1 MNKKTII
8 FVATTVYSTNTAL
21 RTHIIHLSNKYNIL
35 LCTNLN
41 FGTLYAEIPTHA
53 KIVHIDIQRK
63 ISPYYDIKTL
73 LQILNVIFMVSPSAI
88 HSVTPKGGLLAMA
101 AGFICCVPCR
111 FHTFTGQVWENKNG
125 IWRSFLKFFD
135 RLICFLSTS
144 VFTDSHSQCKFLSEE
159 RIVRTNS
166 ISVLGGGSVAG
177 VDTERF
183 YPSHLQRLQ
192 LRSDVKVSDDAP
204 VYLFVGR
211 IARDKGVYDF
221 LHAFSEIHRKNCNAR
236 LWIVGPDEEKI
247 LERIKDDPFE
257 LPPGVTW
264 FGSDDEPEK
273 YMMAADVLLMPS
285 YREGFSTTIIE
296 AASCGIAT
304 IGYFIKGIFDPVENG
319 STGLLV
325 EKGNVEQLT
334 SAMAQLITD
343 PGYFKI
349 MGHNARKRVENDFSS
364 SYVSNAWL
372 RMYEEKVG
380 F

>member
-21 RTHIIHLSNKYNIL
+21 RTHIVQISKEYKIV

-41 FGTLYAEIPTHA
+41 YGTLYPEIPTHA
-53 KIVHIDIQRK
+53 KVLHIDIQRK
-63 ISPYYDIKTL
+63 ISPYYDIKAF
-73 LQILNVIFMVSPSAI
+73 LQILNVILMVSPSAI

-101 AGFICCVPCR
+101 SGFICRVPCR
-111 FHTFTGQVWENKNG
+111 FHTFTGQVWENKKG
-125 IWRSFLKFFD
+125 IWRGFLKIFD
-135 RLICFLSTS
+135 RLIYTLSTS

-159 RIVRTNS
+159 GIVMPGS

-183 YPSHLQRLQ
+183 YPSHLKRLQ
-192 LRSDVKVSDDAP
+192 LRSDVEVSDDAP

-211 IARDKGVYDF
+211 IARDKGVFDF
-221 LHAFSEIHRKNCNAR
+221 LHSFSEIHTKNDNAR
-236 LWIVGPDEEKI
+236 LWIVGPDEEMI
-247 LERIKDDPFE
+247 LEGIKDTSLE

-343 PGYFKI
+343 PGCFKI
-349 MGHNARKRVENDFSS
+349 MGQNARKRVENNFSS
-364 SYVSNAWL
+364 SYVSNSWL